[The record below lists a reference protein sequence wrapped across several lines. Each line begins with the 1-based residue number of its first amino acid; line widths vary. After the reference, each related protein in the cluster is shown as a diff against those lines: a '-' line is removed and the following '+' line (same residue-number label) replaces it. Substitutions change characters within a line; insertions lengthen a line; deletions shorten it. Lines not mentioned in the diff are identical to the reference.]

1 MRRKDREVLGDENI
15 AKIIEQCTTCHVAMT
30 DDANASMPY
39 VIPLSFGYSLTDS
52 VLELYFHCAHV
63 GKKLD
68 CIRKNPNVAFSM
80 CVENRIEIHE
90 DAYCKSGR
98 FYASVVGQG
107 KAEIVED
114 VAEKCRGLS
123 LLMERQ
129 AASAPQHFASAQCS
143 QPPASAHSMQSAAP
157 QATSFAQSAEV
168 PQHSGSAQC
177 MHAVS
182 AHKFEFTPEQAAT
195 VTVFKITSTNFTG
208 KAKNDNAQKC

>member
-15 AKIIEQCTTCHVAMT
+15 AKIIEQCTTCHVAMM
-30 DDANASMPY
+30 DDAGVPY
-39 VIPLSFGYSLTDS
+39 VIPLSFGYSLMDG

-90 DAYCKSGR
+90 DVYCMSGR

-114 VAEKCRGLS
+114 SAEKCHGLS

-129 AASAPQHFASAQCS
+129 AAGAPHA
-143 QPPASAHSMQSAAP
+143 
-157 QATSFAQSAEV
+157 
-168 PQHSGSAQC
+168 SGSAPS
-177 MHAVS
+177 MHVP
-182 AHKFEFTPEQAAT
+182 HKFEFTPAQAAA
-195 VTVFKITSTNFTG
+195 VTVLKITSTNFTG
-208 KAKNDNAQKC
+208 KAKAE

>member
-30 DDANASMPY
+30 DDADPSMPY
-39 VIPLSFGYSLTDS
+39 IIPFGYSLNNG

-129 AASAPQHFASAQCS
+129 ATGSTQH
-143 QPPASAHSMQSAAP
+143 PNSAHSTKS
-157 QATSFAQSAEV
+157 TS
-168 PQHSGSAQC
+168 P
-177 MHAVS
+177 
-182 AHKFEFTPEQAAT
+182 HKFEFTPEQAST

-208 KAKNDNAQKC
+208 KAKNDHAQKC

>member
-15 AKIIEQCTTCHVAMT
+15 AKIIEQCTTCDVAMT
-30 DDANASMPY
+30 DDTNASMPY
-39 VIPLSFGYSLTDS
+39 VIPLSFGYSLNDG

-80 CVENRIEIHE
+80 CVENHIEIHE
-90 DAYCKSGR
+90 EAYCKSGR

-114 VAEKCRGLS
+114 IAEKCRGLS

-129 AASAPQHFASAQCS
+129 AA
-143 QPPASAHSMQSAAP
+143 
-157 QATSFAQSAEV
+157 
-168 PQHSGSAQC
+168 GSAQ
-177 MHAVS
+177 HPNFAHS
-182 AHKFEFTPEQAAT
+182 TQSTSPHKFEFNPAQAAA
-195 VTVFKITSTNFTG
+195 VTVIKITSTDFTG
-208 KAKNDNAQKC
+208 KAKNDKAQKC

>member
-15 AKIIEQCTTCHVAMT
+15 AKIIEQCTTCHIAMV
-30 DDANASMPY
+30 DDADAGMPY
-39 VIPLSFGYSLTDS
+39 VIPMSFGYSLEGG

-90 DAYCKSGR
+90 DIYCKSGR

-114 VAEKCRGLS
+114 SAEKCHGLS

-129 AASAPQHFASAQCS
+129 AAGT
-143 QPPASAHSMQSAAP
+143 AHGSS
-157 QATSFAQSAEV
+157 SAQSAK
-168 PQHSGSAQC
+168 PAQST
-177 MHAVS
+177 HA
-182 AHKFEFTPEQAAT
+182 APHKFEFTPAQAAA
-195 VTVFKITSTNFTG
+195 VTVLKITSTNFTG
-208 KAKNDNAQKC
+208 KSKPGVTGTAPERP

>member
-1 MRRKDREVLGDENI
+1 MRRKDREVTGDENI
-15 AKIIEQCTTCHVAMT
+15 AKIIEQCTTCHIAMA
-30 DDANASMPY
+30 DDADAGMPY
-39 VIPLSFGYSLTDS
+39 VIPMSFGYSLKDG

-90 DAYCKSGR
+90 DVYCKSGR

-114 VAEKCRGLS
+114 SAEKCRGLS

-129 AASAPQHFASAQCS
+129 AAGSPHA
-143 QPPASAHSMQSAAP
+143 
-157 QATSFAQSAEV
+157 
-168 PQHSGSAQC
+168 SGSAPS
-177 MHAVS
+177 MHAPR
-182 AHKFEFTPEQAAT
+182 KFEFTPAQAAA
-195 VTVFKITSTNFTG
+195 VTVLKITSTNFTG
-208 KAKNDNAQKC
+208 KSKPGVTGAAPERP

>member
-30 DDANASMPY
+30 DDADPSMPY
-39 VIPLSFGYSLTDS
+39 IIPLSFGYSLEGGI
-52 VLELYFHCAHV
+52 LELFFHCAHV

-90 DAYCKSGR
+90 DVYCKSGR

-114 VAEKCRGLS
+114 IAEKCRGLS

-129 AASAPQHFASAQCS
+129 ATGSTQH
-143 QPPASAHSMQSAAP
+143 PNSAHSTQS
-157 QATSFAQSAEV
+157 TS
-168 PQHSGSAQC
+168 P
-177 MHAVS
+177 
-182 AHKFEFTPEQAAT
+182 HKFEFTPAQAAA
-195 VTVFKITSTNFTG
+195 VTVIKITSTNFTG
-208 KAKNDNAQKC
+208 KAKNDKAQKC

>member
-15 AKIIEQCTTCHVAMT
+15 AKIIEQCTTCHVAMM
-30 DDANASMPY
+30 DDADAGVPY
-39 VIPLSFGYSLTDS
+39 VIPLSFGYSLEGG

-90 DAYCKSGR
+90 DVYCKSGR

-107 KAEIVED
+107 KAEVVED
-114 VAEKCRGLS
+114 SAEKCRGLS

-129 AASAPQHFASAQCS
+129 AAGASQ
-143 QPPASAHSMQSAAP
+143 SMHAAP
-157 QATSFAQSAEV
+157 
-168 PQHSGSAQC
+168 
-177 MHAVS
+177 
-182 AHKFEFTPEQAAT
+182 HKFEFTPEQAAT
-195 VTVFKITSTNFTG
+195 VTVFKITSTCFTG
-208 KAKNDNAQKC
+208 KSKTGRCGVSPQRG

>member
-15 AKIIEQCTTCHVAMT
+15 AKIIEQCTTCHIAMV
-30 DDANASMPY
+30 DDADAGAPY
-39 VIPLSFGYSLTDS
+39 VIPMSFGYSLKGG

-90 DAYCKSGR
+90 DVYCKSGR

-114 VAEKCRGLS
+114 SAEKCRGLS

-129 AASAPQHFASAQCS
+129 AAGFTQQMH
-143 QPPASAHSMQSAAP
+143 AAP
-157 QATSFAQSAEV
+157 
-168 PQHSGSAQC
+168 
-177 MHAVS
+177 
-182 AHKFEFTPEQAAT
+182 HKFEFTPAQAAA

-208 KAKNDNAQKC
+208 KAKNDYAQKC

>member
-15 AKIIEQCTTCHVAMT
+15 AKIIEQCTTCHVAMA
-30 DDANASMPY
+30 DDADASMPY
-39 VIPLSFGYSLTDS
+39 VIPLSFGYSLNNG

-90 DAYCKSGR
+90 DVYCKSGR

-129 AASAPQHFASAQCS
+129 AA
-143 QPPASAHSMQSAAP
+143 
-157 QATSFAQSAEV
+157 
-168 PQHSGSAQC
+168 GSAQ
-177 MHAVS
+177 HPNSAQSPQSAVP
-182 AHKFEFTPEQAAT
+182 HKFEFTPAQAAA
-195 VTVFKITSTNFTG
+195 VTVIKITSTDFTG

>member
-30 DDANASMPY
+30 DDADASMPY
-39 VIPLSFGYSLTDS
+39 VIPLSFGYSLNDG

-68 CIRKNPNVAFSM
+68 CIRKNPNIAFSM

-90 DAYCKSGR
+90 DVYCKSGR
-98 FYASVVGQG
+98 FYASIVGQG

-129 AASAPQHFASAQCS
+129 AANALQHPS
-143 QPPASAHSMQSAAP
+143 SAHSASSAQSAEISHHSSSAQSTQSAAP
-157 QATSFAQSAEV
+157 
-168 PQHSGSAQC
+168 
-177 MHAVS
+177 
-182 AHKFEFTPEQAAT
+182 HKFEFTPAQAAA
-195 VTVFKITSTNFTG
+195 VTVIKITSTNFTG
-208 KAKNDNAQKC
+208 KAKNDHAQKC

>member
-1 MRRKDREVLGDENI
+1 MV
-15 AKIIEQCTTCHVAMT
+15 
-30 DDANASMPY
+30 DDAGVPY
-39 VIPLSFGYSLTDS
+39 VIPMSFGYSLEGG

-90 DAYCKSGR
+90 DNYCKSGR

-129 AASAPQHFASAQCS
+129 TAGAS
-143 QPPASAHSMQSAAP
+143 QS
-157 QATSFAQSAEV
+157 
-168 PQHSGSAQC
+168 
-177 MHAVS
+177 AVS
-182 AHKFEFTPEQAAT
+182 AQNTGNAAPHKFEFTPEQAAT

-208 KAKNDNAQKC
+208 KAKTEK

>member
-30 DDANASMPY
+30 DDADASMPY
-39 VIPLSFGYSLTDS
+39 IIPLSFGYSLEGGI
-52 VLELYFHCAHV
+52 LELFFHCAHV

-80 CVENRIEIHE
+80 CIENRIEIHE
-90 DAYCKSGR
+90 EAYCKSGR

-114 VAEKCRGLS
+114 VTEKCRGLS

-129 AASAPQHFASAQCS
+129 ATGSTQH
-143 QPPASAHSMQSAAP
+143 PNSAHSTQS
-157 QATSFAQSAEV
+157 TS
-168 PQHSGSAQC
+168 P
-177 MHAVS
+177 
-182 AHKFEFTPEQAAT
+182 HKFEFTPAQAAA
-195 VTVFKITSTNFTG
+195 VTVIKITSTNFTG
-208 KAKNDNAQKC
+208 KAKNDYAQKC

>member
-15 AKIIEQCTTCHVAMT
+15 AKIIEQCTTVHVAMT
-30 DDANASMPY
+30 DDADPSMPY
-39 VIPLSFGYSLTDS
+39 IIPLSFGYSLEGGI
-52 VLELYFHCAHV
+52 LELFFHCAHV

-90 DAYCKSGR
+90 DVYCKSGR

-114 VAEKCRGLS
+114 IAEKCRGLS

-129 AASAPQHFASAQCS
+129 ATGSTQH
-143 QPPASAHSMQSAAP
+143 PDSAHSTQTTAP
-157 QATSFAQSAEV
+157 
-168 PQHSGSAQC
+168 
-177 MHAVS
+177 
-182 AHKFEFTPEQAAT
+182 HKFQFTPEQAST

-208 KAKNDNAQKC
+208 KAKNDKAQK

>member
-15 AKIIEQCTTCHVAMT
+15 AKIIEQCTTVHVAMT
-30 DDANASMPY
+30 DDADASIPY
-39 VIPLSFGYSLTDS
+39 IIPLSFGYSLEGGI
-52 VLELYFHCAHV
+52 LELYFHCAHV

-90 DAYCKSGR
+90 DVYCKSGR

-114 VAEKCRGLS
+114 VTEKCRGLS

-129 AASAPQHFASAQCS
+129 AAN
-143 QPPASAHSMQSAAP
+143 SAHSTQS
-157 QATSFAQSAEV
+157 TS
-168 PQHSGSAQC
+168 P
-177 MHAVS
+177 
-182 AHKFEFTPEQAAT
+182 HKFEFTPEQAAT

-208 KAKNDNAQKC
+208 KAKNDKAQKC

>member
-15 AKIIEQCTTCHVAMT
+15 AKIIEQCTTCHVAMM
-30 DDANASMPY
+30 DDAGVPY
-39 VIPLSFGYSLTDS
+39 VIPLSFGYSLKNGF
-52 VLELYFHCAHV
+52 LELYFHCAHV

-90 DAYCKSGR
+90 DVYCKSGR

-114 VAEKCRGLS
+114 SAEKCRGLS
-123 LLMERQ
+123 LLMERH
-129 AASAPQHFASAQCS
+129 AGAS
-143 QPPASAHSMQSAAP
+143 QSAGAP
-157 QATSFAQSAEV
+157 
-168 PQHSGSAQC
+168 
-177 MHAVS
+177 
-182 AHKFEFTPEQAAT
+182 HKFEFTPEQAAT

-208 KAKNDNAQKC
+208 KAKAE

>member
-15 AKIIEQCTTCHVAMT
+15 AKIIEQCTTCHVAMV
-30 DDANASMPY
+30 DDADAGIPY
-39 VIPLSFGYSLTDS
+39 VIPLSFGYSLKDG

-68 CIRKNPNVAFSM
+68 CICKNPNVAFSM

-90 DAYCKSGR
+90 DVYCKSGR

-114 VAEKCRGLS
+114 VTEKCHGLS

-129 AASAPQHFASAQCS
+129 AAGAPQSACSAQNTGN
-143 QPPASAHSMQSAAP
+143 AAP
-157 QATSFAQSAEV
+157 
-168 PQHSGSAQC
+168 
-177 MHAVS
+177 
-182 AHKFEFTPEQAAT
+182 HKFEFTPEQTAT

-208 KAKNDNAQKC
+208 KAKPET

>member
-15 AKIIEQCTTCHVAMT
+15 AKIIEQCTTCHVAMM
-30 DDANASMPY
+30 DYADACMPY
-39 VIPLSFGYSLTDS
+39 VIPLSFGYSIEGG

-90 DAYCKSGR
+90 DVYCKSGR

-129 AASAPQHFASAQCS
+129 AAGTPHD
-143 QPPASAHSMQSAAP
+143 
-157 QATSFAQSAEV
+157 
-168 PQHSGSAQC
+168 SGSAQPAKLAQP
-177 MHAVS
+177 MHATP
-182 AHKFEFTPEQAAT
+182 HKFEFTPEQAAA
-195 VTVFKITSTNFTG
+195 VTVLKITSTNFTG
-208 KAKNDNAQKC
+208 KAKPEQ

>member
-1 MRRKDREVLGDENI
+1 M
-15 AKIIEQCTTCHVAMT
+15 M
-30 DDANASMPY
+30 DDADAGVPY
-39 VIPLSFGYSLTDS
+39 VIPLSFGYSLEGG

-90 DAYCKSGR
+90 DVYCKSGR

-114 VAEKCRGLS
+114 SAEKCRGLS

-129 AASAPQHFASAQCS
+129 AAGAQ
-143 QPPASAHSMQSAAP
+143 QSATP
-157 QATSFAQSAEV
+157 
-168 PQHSGSAQC
+168 
-177 MHAVS
+177 
-182 AHKFEFTPEQAAT
+182 HKFEFTPAQAAA
-195 VTVFKITSTNFTG
+195 VTVFKITSTCFTG
-208 KAKNDNAQKC
+208 KAKAEQ

>member
-30 DDANASMPY
+30 DDADANMPY
-39 VIPLSFGYSLTDS
+39 VIPLSFGYSLNS
-52 VLELYFHCAHV
+52 GVLELYFHCAHV

-90 DAYCKSGR
+90 EAYCKSGR
-98 FYASVVGQG
+98 CYASVVGQG

-114 VAEKCRGLS
+114 VTEKCRGLS

-129 AASAPQHFASAQCS
+129 AKGSTQH
-143 QPPASAHSMQSAAP
+143 PNSAHSTQS
-157 QATSFAQSAEV
+157 TS
-168 PQHSGSAQC
+168 P
-177 MHAVS
+177 
-182 AHKFEFTPEQAAT
+182 HKFEFTPEQAAS

-208 KAKNDNAQKC
+208 KAKNDKAQKC

>member
-1 MRRKDREVLGDENI
+1 VRRKDREVLGDENI
-15 AKIIEQCTTCHVAMT
+15 AKIIEQCTTCHVAMM
-30 DDANASMPY
+30 DDADAGVPY
-39 VIPLSFGYSLTDS
+39 VIPLSFGYNLKDG

-90 DAYCKSGR
+90 DVYCKSGR

-107 KAEIVED
+107 KAEMVED

-129 AASAPQHFASAQCS
+129 AAGSTQQMH
-143 QPPASAHSMQSAAP
+143 AAP
-157 QATSFAQSAEV
+157 
-168 PQHSGSAQC
+168 
-177 MHAVS
+177 
-182 AHKFEFTPEQAAT
+182 HKFEFTPAQAAA
-195 VTVFKITSTNFTG
+195 VTVFKITSTSFTG
-208 KAKNDNAQKC
+208 KAKSE

>member
-30 DDANASMPY
+30 DDADPSMPY
-39 VIPLSFGYSLTDS
+39 IIPLSFGYSLEGGI
-52 VLELYFHCAHV
+52 LELFFHCAHV

-90 DAYCKSGR
+90 DVYCKSGR

-114 VAEKCRGLS
+114 VTEKCRGLS

-129 AASAPQHFASAQCS
+129 ATGSTQH
-143 QPPASAHSMQSAAP
+143 PDSAHSTQTIAP
-157 QATSFAQSAEV
+157 
-168 PQHSGSAQC
+168 
-177 MHAVS
+177 
-182 AHKFEFTPEQAAT
+182 HKFQFTPEQAST

-208 KAKNDNAQKC
+208 KAKNDKAQKC

>member
-1 MRRKDREVLGDENI
+1 MVDY
-15 AKIIEQCTTCHVAMT
+15 A
-30 DDANASMPY
+30 DACMPY
-39 VIPLSFGYSLTDS
+39 VIPLSFGYSIEGG

-90 DAYCKSGR
+90 DVYCKSGR

-114 VAEKCRGLS
+114 IAEKCHGLS

-129 AASAPQHFASAQCS
+129 AAGA
-143 QPPASAHSMQSAAP
+143 AHGSS
-157 QATSFAQSAEV
+157 SAQSAK
-168 PQHSGSAQC
+168 PAQS
-177 MHAVS
+177 MYA
-182 AHKFEFTPEQAAT
+182 APHKFEFTPEQAAA
-195 VTVFKITSTNFTG
+195 VTVLKITSNNYTG
-208 KAKNDNAQKC
+208 TKKTET

>member
-1 MRRKDREVLGDENI
+1 MRRKDREVLGDDNI

-30 DDANASMPY
+30 DDADASMPY
-39 VIPLSFGYSLTDS
+39 VIPLSFGYNLNSG

-68 CIRKNPNVAFSM
+68 CIRKNSNVAFSM

-90 DAYCKSGR
+90 EAYCKSGR

-123 LLMERQ
+123 LLMKRQ
-129 AASAPQHFASAQCS
+129 ASG
-143 QPPASAHSMQSAAP
+143 
-157 QATSFAQSAEV
+157 V
-168 PQHSGSAQC
+168 PR
-177 MHAVS
+177 
-182 AHKFEFTPEQAAT
+182 KFEFTPEQAAT

-208 KAKNDNAQKC
+208 KAKNDNTQKC

>member
-30 DDANASMPY
+30 DDADASMPY
-39 VIPLSFGYSLTDS
+39 VIPLSFGYNLNSG

-68 CIRKNPNVAFSM
+68 CIRKNSNVAFSM

-90 DAYCKSGR
+90 EAYCKSGR

-123 LLMERQ
+123 LLMKRQ
-129 AASAPQHFASAQCS
+129 AANSAQCS
-143 QPPASAHSMQSAAP
+143 QPPASAHSSQSATP
-157 QATSFAQSAEV
+157 
-168 PQHSGSAQC
+168 
-177 MHAVS
+177 
-182 AHKFEFTPEQAAT
+182 HKFEFTPEQAAT

-208 KAKNDNAQKC
+208 KAKNDKAQKC

>member
-15 AKIIEQCTTCHVAMT
+15 AKVIEQCTTCHVALM
-30 DDANASMPY
+30 DDDNASMPY
-39 VIPLSFGYSLTDS
+39 VIPLSFRYSLNS
-52 VLELYFHCAHV
+52 GVLELYFHCAHV

-90 DAYCKSGR
+90 EAYCKSGR

-107 KAEIVED
+107 KAEIVD
-114 VAEKCRGLS
+114 DIAEKCRGLS

-129 AASAPQHFASAQCS
+129 AADSAQHPSSAQC
-143 QPPASAHSMQSAAP
+143 PHSMQSAIP
-157 QATSFAQSAEV
+157 
-168 PQHSGSAQC
+168 
-177 MHAVS
+177 
-182 AHKFEFTPEQAAT
+182 HKFQFTPEQAAA

-208 KAKNDNAQKC
+208 KAKNDYAQKC

>member
-1 MRRKDREVLGDENI
+1 MRRKDRDVSGDENI
-15 AKIIEQCTTCHVAMT
+15 AKIIEQCTTCHIAMV
-30 DDANASMPY
+30 DDADAGMPY
-39 VIPLSFGYSLTDS
+39 VIPMSFGYSLKDGA
-52 VLELYFHCAHV
+52 LELYFHCAHV

-90 DAYCKSGR
+90 DVYCKSGR

-114 VAEKCRGLS
+114 SVEKCHGLS

-129 AASAPQHFASAQCS
+129 AAGEPQSAHALQSS
-143 QPPASAHSMQSAAP
+143 DSAHSTQSAA
-157 QATSFAQSAEV
+157 S
-168 PQHSGSAQC
+168 
-177 MHAVS
+177 
-182 AHKFEFTPEQAAT
+182 HKFEFTPAQAAA

-208 KAKNDNAQKC
+208 KAKSEK

>member
-15 AKIIEQCTTCHVAMT
+15 AKIIEQCTTCHIAME
-30 DDANASMPY
+30 DDANAGVPY
-39 VIPLSFGYSLTDS
+39 VIPMSFGYSLKDD

-90 DAYCKSGR
+90 DVYCKSGR

-114 VAEKCRGLS
+114 SAEKCHGLS

-129 AASAPQHFASAQCS
+129 AAGAPHA
-143 QPPASAHSMQSAAP
+143 
-157 QATSFAQSAEV
+157 
-168 PQHSGSAQC
+168 SGSAQST
-177 MHAVS
+177 HA
-182 AHKFEFTPEQAAT
+182 APHKFEFTPAQAAA

>member
-30 DDANASMPY
+30 DDADASMPY
-39 VIPLSFGYSLTDS
+39 VIPLSFGYNLNSG

-90 DAYCKSGR
+90 EAYCKSGR

-107 KAEIVED
+107 KAEIVD
-114 VAEKCRGLS
+114 DIAEKCRGLS

-129 AASAPQHFASAQCS
+129 AADSAQHPS
-143 QPPASAHSMQSAAP
+143 SAHSSQSAIP
-157 QATSFAQSAEV
+157 
-168 PQHSGSAQC
+168 
-177 MHAVS
+177 
-182 AHKFEFTPEQAAT
+182 HKFEFTPAQAAA
-195 VTVFKITSTNFTG
+195 VTIFKITSTNFTG
-208 KAKNDNAQKC
+208 KAKPEQ

>member
-15 AKIIEQCTTCHVAMT
+15 AKIIEQCTTCHIAMADDT
-30 DDANASMPY
+30 DAGMPY
-39 VIPLSFGYSLTDS
+39 VIPMSFGYSLKDG

-80 CVENRIEIHE
+80 CIENRIEIHE
-90 DAYCKSGR
+90 ENYCKSGR

-114 VAEKCRGLS
+114 SAEKCRGLS

-129 AASAPQHFASAQCS
+129 AASAPQSVAQ
-143 QPPASAHSMQSAAP
+143 
-157 QATSFAQSAEV
+157 
-168 PQHSGSAQC
+168 
-177 MHAVS
+177 
-182 AHKFEFTPEQAAT
+182 HKFEFTPEQAAP

-208 KAKNDNAQKC
+208 KAKPEA

>member
-30 DDANASMPY
+30 DDADASMPY
-39 VIPLSFGYSLTDS
+39 VIPLSFGYNLNSG
-52 VLELYFHCAHV
+52 VLELYFHCAHI

-90 DAYCKSGR
+90 EAYCKSGR

-107 KAEIVED
+107 KAEIVND
-114 VAEKCRGLS
+114 TAEKCRGLS

-129 AASAPQHFASAQCS
+129 AASSAQCS
-143 QPPASAHSMQSAAP
+143 QSTSSAHSMQSAIP
-157 QATSFAQSAEV
+157 
-168 PQHSGSAQC
+168 
-177 MHAVS
+177 
-182 AHKFEFTPEQAAT
+182 HKFEFTPEQAAS

-208 KAKNDNAQKC
+208 KAKNEHAQKC

>member
-1 MRRKDREVLGDENI
+1 MRRKDREITGDENI
-15 AKIIEQCTTCHVAMT
+15 VHIIEQCTTCHVAMA
-30 DDANASMPY
+30 DDADAGMPY
-39 VIPLSFGYSLTDS
+39 VIPLSFGFSLEGG

-90 DAYCKSGR
+90 DNYCKSGR

-107 KAEIVED
+107 KAEMVED

-129 AASAPQHFASAQCS
+129 AAGAS
-143 QPPASAHSMQSAAP
+143 QPVTP
-157 QATSFAQSAEV
+157 
-168 PQHSGSAQC
+168 
-177 MHAVS
+177 
-182 AHKFEFTPEQAAT
+182 HKFKFTPEQATA

-208 KAKNDNAQKC
+208 KAKPE